1 MVIIDKIKSLF
12 SVKHYSD
19 TPFYNGSQYSFFG
32 GWGSWLYSERKR
44 EETLINEG
52 YISNEDVY
60 AVIDKLVK
68 TASTIPICLK
78 VKEDDSYMI
87 VEDLSND
94 YFRLL
99 NRPNKDQTQ
108 KEYRT
113 EQYLNYLLTGDCFE
127 WKKEAIGFNFPTS
140 MKVIPSQFTTIEME
154 NDKDFFSDVASYTFT
169 FNNQKKVF
177 QADQVVHTQNLDPS
191 YLDHKGLSFLE
202 PSYKA
207 LSTSNQV
214 HNAEAHMI
222 ENRGATGMI
231 SSDQEG
237 YPLTD
242 DEREQINEKFKKRAG
257 GSHNYN
263 KILTVGSKVKYTSLG
278 LSPKDLT
285 LTDIDIN
292 KLRKFCNVYGLSSQ
306 LFNDPANKTFN
317 NLGEA
322 KKSLYTE
329 SVIPLAQLFVDAWN
343 EHISPIFSELDGQEY
358 KLYLDTSE
366 IEVLQKDKKQEAE
379 KNKIVTDSI
388 SSLASKVT
396 LGQLDSDSAKNIL
409 IFSYGVTEE
418 EADQLIP
425 DNPTTETTTENT
437 GGNE

>member
-19 TPFYNGSQYSFFG
+19 TPFYKGSQYSFFG

-52 YISNEDVY
+52 YISNEDVF

-78 VKEDDSYMI
+78 VKEDDNYMI
-87 VEDLSND
+87 VEDFSND

-140 MKVIPSQFTTIEME
+140 MKVIPSQFVKIEME

-169 FNNQKKVF
+169 FNNQKKEF

-242 DEREQINEKFKKRAG
+242 EEREQINEKFKKRAG

-285 LTDIDIN
+285 LTLIN
-292 KLRKFCNVYGLSSQ
+292 FVSFAMFTGFLHSFSTIRQTRLSITLERQ
-306 LFNDPANKTFN
+306 KNLFIQNQQFHWLNC
-317 NLGEA
+317 L
-322 KKSLYTE
+322 L
-329 SVIPLAQLFVDAWN
+329 
-343 EHISPIFSELDGQEY
+343 
-358 KLYLDTSE
+358 
-366 IEVLQKDKKQEAE
+366 
-379 KNKIVTDSI
+379 
-388 SSLASKVT
+388 T
-396 LGQLDSDSAKNIL
+396 LGTNTFRQYSASLTVKNINC
-409 IFSYGVTEE
+409 T
-418 EADQLIP
+418 
-425 DNPTTETTTENT
+425 
-437 GGNE
+437 

>member
-12 SVKHYSD
+12 TVKNYSS
-19 TPFYNGSQYSFFG
+19 GSSWGKSSYSFFG
-32 GWGSWLYSERKR
+32 SWGAFFYRDKEN
-44 EETLINEG
+44 EEKLINEG
-52 YISNEDVY
+52 YISNEDVF
-60 AVIDKLVK
+60 AVVKKLLD
-68 TASTIPICLK
+68 SSSDIPIVLK
-78 VKEDDSYMI
+78 EMVQDEKVTVTDM
-87 VEDLSND
+87 SND
-94 YFRLL
+94 LYRLL
-99 NRPNKDQTQ
+99 KRPNSDQTQ
-108 KEYRT
+108 KEYRR
-113 EQYLNYLLTGDCFE
+113 EQYSNYLLTGDTFE
-127 WKKEAIGFNFPTS
+127 WKRMAAGFNYPTS
-140 MKVIPSQFTTIEME
+140 LKVIPSQYTEINMV
-154 NDKDFFSDVASYTFT
+154 NDNDYFSEIKNYQFCWASQNYSFGPEEII
-169 FNNQKKVF
+169 
-177 QADQVVHTQNLDPS
+177 HTQNLDPS
-191 YLDHKGLSFLE
+191 YCDKKGLSFLQ

-242 DEREQINEKFKKRAG
+242 EERKTIEEKFKERAG

-263 KILTVGSKVKYTSLG
+263 KMLTVGSKVKYTSLG

-285 LTDIDIN
+285 LTDLDIN

-329 SVIPLAQLFVDAWN
+329 AAIPLAQLFVDAWN
-343 EHISPIFSELDGQEY
+343 ENLVPIFNEQDNTQYFIE
-358 KLYLDTSE
+358 LDTSQ
-366 IEVLQKDKKQEAE
+366 IEVLQKDKKAEAE
-379 KNKIVTDSI
+379 KNKILTESI

-396 LGQLDSDSAKNIL
+396 MNQLDSQSAINIL
-409 IFSYGVTEE
+409 VYSYGMTVEQAEE
-418 EADQLIP
+418 LIP
-425 DNPTTETTTENT
+425 DNPNMT
-437 GGNE
+437 GDE